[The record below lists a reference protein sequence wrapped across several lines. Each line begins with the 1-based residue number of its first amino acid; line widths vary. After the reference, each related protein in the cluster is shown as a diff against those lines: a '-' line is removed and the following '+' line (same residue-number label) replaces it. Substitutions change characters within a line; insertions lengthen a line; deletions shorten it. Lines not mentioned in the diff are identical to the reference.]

1 MLKFLKV
8 RSLLSVLLVGAML
21 LSGST
26 SVLAAEIA
34 SQSPEIYYDYVNDF
48 YFTQPMRVE
57 NGIVRE
63 LSYDEYMETVLETK
77 AIEEEQAQRVAELS
91 RLNAIKDST
100 LSAQKDG
107 IIQPMMLMYSYQY
120 SKATEYIT
128 LVSSR
133 AERVSPT
140 VTASEVPTN
149 VTVNVGSS
157 VSESFSG
164 QFGAS
169 KDVTDS
175 IKLTLTLGYS
185 KTTATSQS
193 FGISG
198 TVPLGR
204 TGYIQFT
211 PRMLYTSGTVT
222 QIEYTNYVECHRYYS
237 SYTSYL
243 PTKVGSYADGD
254 YVIKLV

>member
-21 LSGST
+21 VSGST

-57 NGIVRE
+57 NGIVKE
-63 LSYDEYMETVLETK
+63 ISYDEYMESVLETK
-77 AIEEEQAQRVAELS
+77 ALEEEQALLTAEMN
-91 RLNAIKDST
+91 RLNAIENST
-100 LSAQKDG
+100 LSGQKDG
-107 IIQPMMLMYSYQY
+107 IIQPMMLTYSYNY
-120 SKATEYIT
+120 SKASEYIT
-128 LVSSR
+128 LVPSR

-140 VTASEVPTN
+140 VTATYVPT
-149 VTVNVGSS
+149 TVNVSVGST
-157 VSESFSG
+157 VSENFSG

-185 KTTATSQS
+185 NTAATSKS

-198 TVPLGR
+198 VIPVGSK
-204 TGYIQFT
+204 GYIQFT
-211 PRMLYTSGTVT
+211 PRMLYTYGMVT
-222 QIEYTNYVECHRYYS
+222 QIEYTTYVECHRYYS
-237 SYTSYL
+237 TYTSYL

-254 YVIKLV
+254 YVIVLE

>member
-1 MLKFLKV
+1 MNRLITIENNV
-8 RSLLSVLLVGAML
+8 
-21 LSGST
+21 LSG
-26 SVLAAEIA
+26 
-34 SQSPEIYYDYVNDF
+34 
-48 YFTQPMRVE
+48 
-57 NGIVRE
+57 
-63 LSYDEYMETVLETK
+63 
-77 AIEEEQAQRVAELS
+77 
-91 RLNAIKDST
+91 
-100 LSAQKDG
+100 QKDD
-107 IIQPMMLMYSYQY
+107 IFQPMMLMYSYNY
-120 SKATEYIT
+120 SKSSEYIT

-140 VTASEVPTN
+140 VTASQVPTN
-149 VTVNVGSS
+149 VTVYVGSS

-185 KTTATSQS
+185 NTTVTSQS

-198 TVPLGR
+198 TIPLGR

-211 PRMLYTSGTVT
+211 PRMLYTYGTVT

-254 YVIKLV
+254 YVIKLL